1 MVWAGRPPQGYST
14 MAQAQLEVAARLRK
28 AFDTF
33 DVDKNG
39 SLSACELRAV
49 LTRPG
54 TGAALS
60 EDDAAKLLAEF
71 DTDGNGMLSLD

>member
-33 DVDKNG
+33 DVDG
-39 SLSACELRAV
+39 SGRVDYNELNKMLRQ
-49 LTRPG
+49 
-54 TGAALS
+54 GAS
-60 EDDAAKLLAEF
+60 VELAE
-71 DTDGNGMLSLD
+71 